1 VPYLRDV
8 EILANRALSVEA
20 ARNGAT
26 YVDTFTDSIGHDAC
40 QPPGVKWVE
49 GLLPTSLAAP
59 FHPNELGE
67 EAMARQVL
75 ATAG

>member
-1 VPYLRDV
+1 
-8 EILANRALSVEA
+8 
-20 ARNGAT
+20 
-26 YVDTFTDSIGHDAC
+26 
-40 QPPGVKWVE
+40 VKWVE